1 MPGEE
6 IFLFNCYDQKNS
18 DTYISLS
25 TTALK
30 HGFFA
35 GWTGDQL
42 ALFFLLL
49 AYADQDLTGRVD
61 IDKLQDR
68 MPAPA
73 SPPREILAGLEE
85 AGAVE
90 IEGEGN
96 FFSYHLNLQAVNRQ
110 SRSSTDDLEQE
121 ERFLRELLS
130 GRPVSEQELVKGL
143 VLILAPEKLTGHLR
157 QEIEEIMTSF
167 HPELVRELIRRVKK
181 ALEDNPDLKPLP
193 YLRAIVREWIKNG
206 IKEPEDLQNADR
218 LHRET
223 YELAMEFG
231 LSRAWEMSPSHREVL
246 LSWITAR
253 DDQDFALSVEVARWA
268 IQEAMRSKR
277 DGRPSLNYI
286 ERNFIQPLKNARV
299 SCINEAQEALAQKET
314 APPEE
319 ISGWDFEKYRDD

>member
-6 IFLFNCYDQKNS
+6 IFLFSCFNQKNS

-30 HGFFA
+30 EGLLA

-49 AYADQDLTGRVD
+49 AHADRELTGRVELE
-61 IDKLQDR
+61 KLQDR
-68 MPAPA
+68 MPASA
-73 SPPREILAGLEE
+73 CPPREIMAGLEE
-85 AGAVE
+85 AGAVI
-90 IEGEGN
+90 IEGEEI
-96 FFSYHLNLQAVNRQ
+96 FFSYRLNLQAFNLQ
-110 SRSSTDDLEQE
+110 SRPATDDLEQE
-121 ERFLRELLS
+121 EQFLRELLS

-157 QEIEEIMTSF
+157 EEIEEIMTSF
-167 HPELVRELIRRVKK
+167 HPEIVRELIRRVKK

-193 YLRAIVREWIKNG
+193 YLRAIVREWVKNG
-206 IKEPEDLQNADR
+206 IKGPEDLQNADR

-286 ERNFIQPLKNARV
+286 ERNFIQPLKKARV
-299 SCINEAQEALAQKET
+299 SCVNAAREALQQKET

-319 ISGWDFEKYRDD
+319 VSGWDFEKYRDD